1 MCMGC
6 GCGCGWLATH
16 SSPISKSW
24 PSMATSSGWSQGAE
38 NCSCLFGSYTTPH
51 PAQTGTK
58 RGVLLSRRR
67 VQNCRDVGG
76 GGGRTLRSRRKSR
89 SQSWPVPT
97 RWPLI
102 QMRKAWFRV
111 QILIDA
117 VDWLPLASSAENW
130 PMSEA
135 RPSYA
140 AQSTRARVN
149 TSENARAACRPKRS
163 ESLRIIQQVSVEL
176 LGGWALALP

>member
-1 MCMGC
+1 MHGL
-6 GCGCGWLATH
+6 WLWLWVAGNALVAH
-16 SSPISKSW
+16 LEVL
-24 PSMATSSGWSQGAE
+24 ALDGDEQRLVAGGRE
-38 NCSCLFGSYTTPH
+38 LQLLVRVLHHTTPGSDRNK
-51 PAQTGTK
+51 A
-58 RGVLLSRRR
+58 RR
-67 VQNCRDVGG
+67 VFQEEREVCKTAGTWERGG

-149 TSENARAACRPKRS
+149 TSENARGLSPETERKPPDRRAGER
-163 ESLRIIQQVSVEL
+163 
-176 LGGWALALP
+176 